1 MITVLL
7 TGMVDELVVPA
18 RKRSAEAVAGDE
30 WTQAIVEVSLQSS
43 FWVMILSIV
52 CLMNVSTFN

>member
-1 MITVLL
+1 
-7 TGMVDELVVPA
+7 MVDELVVSA